1 MDYEEY
7 WDKNSH
13 KQEKNENLTG
23 FYEKRDFDGVL

>member
-13 KQEKNENLTG
+13 KQEKNENFKKLNID
-23 FYEKRDFDGVL
+23 KNWQK